1 MAPRTVTMVIG
12 LAFLLSGLLIMLV
25 PMSSDTPGGSPVSC
39 GNALGIGFDEIE
51 VEKIDPTFVG
61 ICGRQRSER
70 MRWALPMAIGGGVLL
85 VAGGFVGR
93 RRGARG

>member
-12 LAFLLSGLLIMLV
+12 LAFLLAGLLIMFL

-39 GNALGIGFDEIE
+39 GNALGIGFDEIA

-61 ICGRQRSER
+61 ICGRLRNER
-70 MRWALPMAIGGGVLL
+70 MGWALPMAIGGGVLL
-85 VAGGFVGR
+85 AVGGLVGR
-93 RRGARG
+93 RRSRH